1 MKANLRI
8 ILSLLAIT
16 STMTIAAEP
25 LQKELSIEKFSYH
38 GIGFKDTQTDLI
50 SKRFECNQMSCKR
63 KEKDTNIN
71 VVFTDDRI
79 QMIDARTRYNDHINC
94 QINQREIK
102 KFLIDTYDLE
112 YVNQDRSIL
121 GMNMTS
127 NDVGGNI
134 HTTNGSIF
142 VKVICMNDPKINVSY
157 VNTRFNLKDIS
168 AQSFKDAFKYE

>member
-8 ILSLLAIT
+8 LLSLLAIT
-16 STMTIAAEP
+16 STMTMAAEP

-38 GIGFKDTQTDLI
+38 GIGFKDNQTDLI

-63 KEKDTNIN
+63 KEKDTNID

-79 QMIDARTRYNDHINC
+79 QIINVRTRYNNRIDC
-94 QINQREIK
+94 TVNQREIK
-102 KFLIDTYDLE
+102 NFLTDTYNFK
-112 YVNQDRSIL
+112 YVNQDSTFL

-134 HTTNGSIF
+134 KTTDGTIF
-142 VKVICMNDPKINVSY
+142 VNVSCMNDPKINMAYVS
-157 VNTRFNLKDIS
+157 TRFNLKDIS
-168 AQSFKDAFKYE
+168 AQRFKDAFKYE